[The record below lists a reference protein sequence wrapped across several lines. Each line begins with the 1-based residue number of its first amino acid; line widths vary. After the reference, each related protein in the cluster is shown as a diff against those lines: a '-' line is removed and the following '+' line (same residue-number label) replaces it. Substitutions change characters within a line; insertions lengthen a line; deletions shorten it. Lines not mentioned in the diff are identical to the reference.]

1 MTTWSF
7 TWALRNLVAEL
18 LMPPGIWI
26 VLIVLAFICLNNY
39 KKSQK
44 AVVLLAVAMIWVT
57 STNFAAI
64 QLTNMVDHFMHW
76 SNPLD
81 FSDIKSVSDVK
92 NINSIHESDKKAQ
105 AIVILGGGRRKGA
118 IDVPQYENQDV
129 SASTMERLRLGSRL
143 AKATNLPVLVTGG
156 APDRV
161 SSKDIPEAQLMAQV
175 LQHELGSPAKW
186 IEYQSATTQEN
197 AKFSANILKKEHIHQ
212 IYLVTHFWH
221 MPRAKGFFES
231 EGFQVIEAPAGF
243 YQKDL
248 FNPLDFYPSNEGF
261 QRNRWIWHEILGELW
276 RRLKL

>member
-7 TWALRNLVAEL
+7 TWALRNLVAEF

-92 NINSIHESDKKAQ
+92 NINSIHEPHKKAQ

-118 IDVPQYENQDV
+118 IDVPQYQIQDV

-143 AKATNLPVLVTGG
+143 AKAAHLPVLVTGG

-161 SSKDIPEAQLMAQV
+161 SVKDIPEAQLMAHV
-175 LQHELGSPAKW
+175 LQHELGSPIKW
-186 IEYQSATTQEN
+186 IEAQSATTQEN
-197 AKFSANILKKEHIHQ
+197 AAFSANILKKEHINQ

-231 EGFQVIEAPAGF
+231 EGFQVIEAPTGF

>member
-7 TWALRNLVAEL
+7 TWALRNLIAEL

-26 VLIVLAFICLNNY
+26 VLIALVFIFLNKY

-64 QLTNMVDHFMHW
+64 QLTNIADHFMHW
-76 SNPLD
+76 PKPLD
-81 FSDIKSVSDVK
+81 FRDIKSVIVIR
-92 NINSIHESDKKAQ
+92 NINSIHESDNKAQ
-105 AIVILGGGRRKGA
+105 VIVILGGGRRKGA
-118 IDVPQYENQDV
+118 IDVPQYQNQDV

-143 AKATNLPVLVTGG
+143 AKATHLPVLVTGG

-161 SSKDIPEAQLMAQV
+161 SAKDIPEAQLMSQV
-175 LQHELGSPAKW
+175 LQLELGSPVKW
-186 IEYQSATTQEN
+186 IEDQSATTQEN
-197 AKFSANILKKEHIHQ
+197 AAFSAKILKKEHIDR

-221 MPRAKGFFES
+221 MPRAKGFFE
-231 EGFQVIEAPAGF
+231 GQGLRVIEVPTGF
-243 YQKDL
+243 YQKEQ

-261 QRNRWIWHEILGELW
+261 QRSRWIWHEILGELW
-276 RRLKL
+276 HRLKL